1 MGALIGIAIVLFIA
15 IVARRSE
22 RRTQEAK
29 LQIVQDKIR
38 RRQEQLAAQEAAEST
53 AQDASEPY
61 VEER

>member
-1 MGALIGIAIVLFIA
+1 MGALIGVAIVLFIA

-38 RRQEQLAAQEAAEST
+38 RRQEQLAAQEAAESS
-53 AQDASEPY
+53 ARDASDSSE
-61 VEER
+61 EER